1 MLENG
6 GQTSREAPFVNPPAG
21 AGRNSSGR
29 GSCAGKPLNGRLS
42 ALHARRFLTRLHFV
56 RRNAMSVSTMTTKG
70 QTTIPKDIR
79 DGLGLKPKDQIH
91 FTMLADGT
99 VIMRAKKRSLAEL
112 YGALRKP
119 GRKPV
124 ELADMTPW
132 R

>member
-1 MLENG
+1 
-6 GQTSREAPFVNPPAG
+6 
-21 AGRNSSGR
+21 
-29 GSCAGKPLNGRLS
+29 
-42 ALHARRFLTRLHFV
+42 
-56 RRNAMSVSTMTTKG
+56 MSVSTMTTKG